1 MLLDHIITRPEHADI
16 AATFTRWRDY
26 MAAHLDFSLPDSP
39 IHTMPHCARVLLLA
53 LAVARREG
61 FAETEALAHAAI
73 FHDTRRRD
81 DGRDTGHGWRA
92 AAYYTNFCDGR
103 ADIDYSP
110 LAAALMAWH
119 DQPDV
124 DGIEGVSRL
133 SGGAPAW
140 LMAYRIFKD
149 ADALDRVRLGD
160 LNPAML
166 RTRSARAMVD
176 FAETLYRESG
186 AEAA

>member
-1 MLLDHIITRPEHADI
+1 MLLQHIFTRPEHADI
-16 AATFTRWRDY
+16 AATFSHWCSY
-26 MAAHLDFSLPDSP
+26 MEAHLDFSLPDSP

-53 LAVARREG
+53 LIIARREG

-81 DGRDTGHGWRA
+81 DGRDTGHGARA
-92 AAYYTNFCDGR
+92 AYHYLNFCKGR
-103 ADIDYSP
+103 EDIAYLP

-119 DQPDV
+119 DQPDA
-124 DGIEGVSRL
+124 DGVKAISAR
-133 SGGAPAW
+133 SGGDAAW
-140 LMAYRIFKD
+140 LAAYRIFKD

-166 RTRSARAMVD
+166 RTQSARGMVD
-176 FAETLYRESG
+176 FAERLYRES
-186 AEAA
+186 ESPST